1 MNNVSIIL
9 DIILVVV
16 LILCVIEGYKKGFLK
31 SLIGLIGKI
40 ASIIVA
46 TYLSLPIA
54 QYLYD
59 NIIAKRLASLVR
71 EALAVPN
78 QAEALSEFL
87 SHPTI
92 AMLGSVGISLPSAE
106 QLIGL
111 GEESAIQFFTSGA
124 VGDFLSSL
132 IRGFAFILLMFLF
145 SIVVSI
151 VIRVVGGITRLPLIG
166 TVDRTLGLMLGAIK
180 GALWLF
186 IISVAIYVLAV
197 VVQIELIT
205 TSTINNTYILDVITE
220 NNPIIKILF

>member
-1 MNNVSIIL
+1 
-9 DIILVVV
+9 
-16 LILCVIEGYKKGFLK
+16 
-31 SLIGLIGKI
+31 
-40 ASIIVA
+40 
-46 TYLSLPIA
+46 
-54 QYLYD
+54 LYD

-166 TVDRTLGLMLGAIK
+166 TVDKTLGLMLGVIK
-180 GALWLF
+180 GVLWLF

-220 NNPIIKILF
+220 NNPIIKMLF